1 MIVNFN
7 NKYMIG
13 QEVVIKQWNSEIP
26 EVGWF
31 PDDEGNQVCRVLR
44 YNIIDIKVSVK
55 TLELTYCLE
64 AIDDD
69 KRQYFSNN
77 AFVNEDKIICLAK
90 DFNFLKYISAIKN
103 VEE

>member
-13 QEVVIKQWNSEIP
+13 QEIVIKQWNNEKP

-31 PDDEGNQVCRVLR
+31 PDGEGNQVCRVIR
-44 YNIIDIKVSVK
+44 YNIIDIKVSAK

-69 KRQYFSNN
+69 KRPYFSNN
-77 AFVNEDKIICLAK
+77 AFVSEDRIISLAK
-90 DFNFLKYISAIKN
+90 DFNFLEYIGAIKT

>member
-13 QEVVIKQWNSEIP
+13 QEVVIKQWNNEKP

-31 PDDEGNQVCRVLR
+31 PDDEGNSVCRVIR

-64 AIDDD
+64 AIDND
-69 KRQYFSNN
+69 KLPYFSNK
-77 AFVNEDKIICLAK
+77 AFVSEDRIICLAK
-90 DFNFLKYISAIKN
+90 DFSFLEYIGAIKN